1 MNNVR
6 LVFRF
11 LLYLGVIASLSLI
24 PGQNEVFAQSDQL
37 PLGTYKVRGKMQER
51 PGGPEKDVEVAVHRV
66 PVDLPTVSAA
76 QANLKDDDLV
86 LGVEIDGKPVAYP
99 VRYIAMYEVLDDHV
113 GSTPIAA
120 TW

>member
-1 MNNVR
+1 MKNIR
-6 LVFRF
+6 LAFRS
-11 LLYLGVIASLSLI
+11 LLYLGIIAAIGLVTGRKGL
-24 PGQNEVFAQSDQL
+24 FAQTNQPPPDS
-37 PLGTYKVRGKMQER
+37 YKVRGKMQER